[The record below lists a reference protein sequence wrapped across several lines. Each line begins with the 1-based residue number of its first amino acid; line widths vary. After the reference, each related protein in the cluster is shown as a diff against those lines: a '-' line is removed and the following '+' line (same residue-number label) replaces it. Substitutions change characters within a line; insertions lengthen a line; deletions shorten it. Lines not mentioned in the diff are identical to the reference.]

1 MTEEAGMLIYEHVR
15 NAIRDL
21 MLALEVAQKS
31 CTETQYEQVKRC
43 IGGCL
48 GDLQM
53 EVIEIVNAE
62 HPHLDDLK
70 YSSH

>member
-1 MTEEAGMLIYEHVR
+1 MTEEAGALIYAHVR
-15 NAIRDL
+15 NAIADL
-21 MLALEVAQKS
+21 MLALDIAQKS
-31 CTETQYEQVKRC
+31 CTETQIQQIKRC

-53 EVIEIVNAE
+53 EVLEIVNAE
-62 HPHLDDLK
+62 HPHLDDLE